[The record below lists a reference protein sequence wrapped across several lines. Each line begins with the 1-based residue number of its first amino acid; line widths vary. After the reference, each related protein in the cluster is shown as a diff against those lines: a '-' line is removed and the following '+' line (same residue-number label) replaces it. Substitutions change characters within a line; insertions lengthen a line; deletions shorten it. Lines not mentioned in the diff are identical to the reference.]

1 MLLAL
6 LGAAGGA
13 ATVVL
18 VGHNT
23 GTPSGQAGTGTPSG
37 QSSTGTGG
45 SSPGSLPA
53 SSVQI
58 VDAINRHPGSLP
70 AGWATV
76 THQATSGE
84 TAGFTVA
91 KPTTWTQSTTG
102 YQTYLRDPS
111 ANENILLDLTPH
123 AYPGDMLREAQ
134 YIKEQSL
141 ARNRFP
147 GYSQLGLAA
156 TTIHGTSG
164 SYWKFTW
171 MDNGVQQEA
180 IDLLFVLQTPAG
192 AQSYALYMT
201 APASMWTQMR
211 PMFDEM
217 AETFAPLT

>member
-13 ATVVL
+13 ATIL
-18 VGHNT
+18 LLRH
-23 GTPSGQAGTGTPSG
+23 GTGTPSAQG
-37 QSSTGTGG
+37 STGTGG
-45 SSPGSLPA
+45 GSSSGSTGSLPA
-53 SSVQI
+53 TSVQI
-58 VDAINRHPGSLP
+58 VDAINRVPGSLP

-84 TAGFTVA
+84 AARFAVA
-91 KPTTWTQSTTG
+91 EPSTWQQSTTG

-111 ANENILLDLTPH
+111 ANANILLDLTPH
-123 AYPGDMLREAQ
+123 TFPNDMLAEAR
-134 YIKEQSL
+134 YIKSQSL

-156 TTIHGTSG
+156 TTIRGTHG

-171 MDNGVQQEA
+171 MDNGVEQEA
-180 IDLLFVLQTPAG
+180 IDLLFVLQTQAG

-211 PMFDEM
+211 PTFDEM
-217 AETFAPLT
+217 AETFAPQT